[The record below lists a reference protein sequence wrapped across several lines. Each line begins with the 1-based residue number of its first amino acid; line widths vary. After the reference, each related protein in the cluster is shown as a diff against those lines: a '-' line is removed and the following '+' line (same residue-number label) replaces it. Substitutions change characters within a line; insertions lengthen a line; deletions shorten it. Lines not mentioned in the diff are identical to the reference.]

1 VEIVCNSTPLIHLSR
16 IGHLW
21 ILEKLFGRLTIPT
34 EVYNEIVLKGEAK
47 PGSRDVVEAA
57 WISIREVKNVYA
69 VQELNSVLHLGESEA
84 IVLAEE
90 IEADLIILDDNRA
103 RKVAAM
109 RGLSV
114 VGTLA
119 LLRQAMEKE
128 LIPALKP
135 LFDDLRSMGFYMGKE
150 YDEILKDA
158 GEL

>member
-1 VEIVCNSTPLIHLSR
+1 MKIVCNSTPLIHLSR

-21 ILEKLFGRLTIPT
+21 ILEKLFDKLIVPT
-34 EVYNEIVLKGEAK
+34 EVYKEIVVRGETK
-47 PGSRDVVEAA
+47 PGARDVAEAA
-57 WISIREVKNVYA
+57 CISVRKVRNIDA
-69 VQELNSVLHLGESEA
+69 VRELNSVLHLGESEA

-90 IEADLIILDDNRA
+90 
-103 RKVAAM
+103 VAAM
-109 RGLSV
+109 SGLSV

-119 LLRQAMEKE
+119 LLHQAVEKGF
-128 LIPALKP
+128 ISALKP